1 VNTDNP
7 GKDEMTCRMLI
18 SDCIKLYDNDDSLL
32 RRYAHAAYDAGRA
45 AYWTVVSY
53 HSQKAASFANR
64 ANYLPQDHD
73 GAYLLQAGIE
83 AYGNASYG
91 TRIEAL
97 DTLIP
102 LNERAARD
110 LAQAYADTGIWKD
123 EDQLLARRLRRE
135 A

>member
-1 VNTDNP
+1 MNTENT
-7 GKDEMTCRMLI
+7 EATCRMLI

-32 RRYAHAAYDAGRA
+32 RRYANQAFAKGEA
-45 AYWTVVSY
+45 AYWSVATY
-53 HSQKAASFANR
+53 HSQKAAQLANR
-64 ANYLPQDHD
+64 ANYLPKDND

-83 AYGNASYG
+83 AYGNASFG